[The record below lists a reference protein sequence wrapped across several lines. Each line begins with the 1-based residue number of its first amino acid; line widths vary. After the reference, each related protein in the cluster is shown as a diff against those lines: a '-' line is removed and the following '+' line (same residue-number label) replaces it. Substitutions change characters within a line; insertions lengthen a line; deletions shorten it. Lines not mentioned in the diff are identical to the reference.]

1 MQGQSEVTLQ
11 LRQGKAVCEGE
22 FHAEREEIW
31 FCFEGVMAVPVEQE
45 VRVLAA
51 KTTALKRLN
60 LQDISTETL
69 L

>member
-1 MQGQSEVTLQ
+1 M
-11 LRQGKAVCEGE
+11 CEGE

-31 FCFEGVMAVPVEQE
+31 FCFEGVIAVPVEQE

-51 KTTALKRLN
+51 KTTALKSLY